1 MLFIIWAH
9 FIHFKFLLF
18 FIIQLQTVAQFNQSF
33 NFLKDIV
40 LYIRTWDHRMYGNLH
55 QSLELSVQLIQSSY

>member
-1 MLFIIWAH
+1 MLHNLINQLI
-9 FIHFKFLLF
+9 F
-18 FIIQLQTVAQFNQSF
+18 F
-33 NFLKDIV
+33 KDIV